1 MRFKAVLLDLDGT
14 LLDTI
19 TEIADAGN
27 AMRQTLGMS
36 QLSLDTL
43 TTYVGKGSEHFVKQV
58 LSNNSAGTVPDAH
71 QTAQGLAIFL
81 DHYRTLNG
89 TQAQRYPGVLEGL
102 TAFRKAGLKMA
113 VVTNKM
119 EAFTH
124 TLLIRKNL
132 AHFFDVVVCGDTCE
146 RRKPDP
152 MPFLHA
158 CQRLDVIPADALAI
172 GDSINDA
179 QAARAAGITV
189 LAVPYG
195 YNEGFDVRDLD
206 VDAIVASI
214 ADAAHWAAHKEKLP
228 NTV

>member
-19 TEIADAGN
+19 SDLADAAN
-27 AMRQTLGMS
+27 AMRQSLDMPE
-36 QLSLDTL
+36 LPLDTL
-43 TTYVGKGSEHFVKQV
+43 TSYVGKGSENFVTRV

-71 QTAQGLAIFL
+71 QTAHGLATFL
-81 DHYRTLNG
+81 EHYRTLNG
-89 TQAQRYPGVLEGL
+89 KRTQLYPGVLEGL
-102 TAFRKAGLKMA
+102 RAFRKAGLKMA

-119 EAFTH
+119 EEFTH
-124 TLLIRKNL
+124 PLLIRKGL
-132 AHFFDVVVCGDTCE
+132 AHFFDAVVCGDTCE
-146 RRKPDP
+146 RKKPDP

-158 CQRLDVIPADALAI
+158 CRLLDVNPADALAI

-195 YNEGFDVRDLD
+195 YNEGIDVRSLD
-206 VDAIVASI
+206 VNDIVMSI
-214 ADAAHWAAHKEKLP
+214 DDAARWAAQKKEQSDTL
-228 NTV
+228 